1 MELAD
6 EQSYKLKLLKEL
18 EIKQE
23 LDKRKRIERNRD
35 NFKSFAKDQLKII
48 TKDATRGYVKF
59 EFNDC
64 QIKIHKAIEKQRK
77 EKGRVRALVLKA
89 RQQGISTYTAG
100 RVFWKTF
107 YTPHT
112 RSVVIAHDS
121 ATSDALFTMSKQF
134 IDRMSSD
141 FKPSLIRSN
150 AKEVKFAH
158 NDSGFRLYT
167 AGSPEAGRGTTP
179 TILHCSECSFWQSDE
194 KILAGLFQGVSSA
207 DGTEIILE
215 STANGATGAFY
226 RMWKAAER
234 GENDYIPIF
243 LPWFMTPEYTMD
255 PPDNFQR
262 TIEEEELAETYDLDN
277 GQLWWRRMK
286 IGEGGESKFQQEYP
300 STAEEAFVVSG
311 KNVFNIDKLN
321 KLKTKGPDSR
331 REFDSSM
338 STWEDH
344 REGNLS
350 IWKPPGFDEKFII
363 GADVALGVGQDYSA
377 AIVLNTDREMVAVY
391 RDNHVD
397 PAIFG
402 RDLFYLGRYY
412 NNALLAVES
421 NSMGVS
427 TLQKLKEMKYVN
439 LYYQTQIANL
449 TDDDGIRLGFRTTS
463 ASKPAIISNLKNW
476 IDSDDIAVWSS
487 EVVEELKDYV
497 SDDKGKT
504 SASRGGTDDTVMALA
519 IAAEVYR
526 THQHR
531 LSTDRVGFESVFIP
545 ERQTNWI

>member
-1 MELAD
+1 MELD
-6 EQSYKLKLLKEL
+6 EQAYKIKLLKEL
-18 EIKQE
+18 EIKKE
-23 LDKRKRIERNRD
+23 IDKRKKIE
-35 NFKSFAKDQLKII
+35 KSKNDFEDFARRQLRII
-48 TKDATRGYVKF
+48 TKDAAQGYVPF
-59 EFNDC
+59 EFNEA
-64 QIKIHKAIEKQRK
+64 QKKIHVAIEKQIK

-121 ATSDALFTMSKQF
+121 ATSDALFTMSKNF
-134 IDRMSSD
+134 IDRMSDD
-141 FKPSLIRSN
+141 FKPELIRSN
-150 AKEVKFAH
+150 AKEVKFSH

-179 TILHCSECSFWQSDE
+179 TILHCSECAFWQSDE

-234 GENDYIPIF
+234 GENDYVPIF
-243 LPWFMTPEYTMD
+243 LPWFMTKEYTMT
-255 PPDNFQR
+255 PPDNFERNIQ
-262 TIEEEELAETYDLDN
+262 EEELSEEYDLDN

-286 IGEGGESKFQQEYP
+286 IGEGGESKFRQEYP

-311 KNVFNIDKLN
+311 KNVFNVEKLN
-321 KLKTKGPDSR
+321 KLETKAPKSL
-331 REFDSSM
+331 REFDITMSS
-338 STWEDH
+338 WEEK

-350 IWKPPGFDEKFII
+350 IWESPGFDQKFII

-377 AIVLNTDREMVAVY
+377 AVVLNKERQVVAVY
-391 RDNHVD
+391 RDNRVD
-397 PAIFG
+397 PAMFG

-421 NSMGVS
+421 NSMGIS

-449 TDDDGIRLGFRTTS
+449 TDEDGVRLGFRTTS

-476 IDSDDIAVWSS
+476 IDNDEVAIWSS
-487 EVVEELKDYV
+487 DIVSELRDYV

-504 SASRGGTDDTVMALA
+504 NASRGSTDDTVMSLA

-526 THQHR
+526 THIHR
-531 LSTDRVGFESVFIP
+531 LSTDRIGFDSVFIP

>member
-1 MELAD
+1 MNLD
-6 EQSYKLKLLKEL
+6 EQAYKVKLLKEL
-18 EIKQE
+18 EIKKE
-23 LDKRKRIERNRD
+23 IDKRKKIEKSKN
-35 NFKSFAKDQLKII
+35 NFKDFARRQLRII
-48 TKDATRGYVKF
+48 TKDAAQGYVPF
-59 EFNDC
+59 EFNEA
-64 QIKIHKAIEKQRK
+64 QKKIHEAIEKQIK
-77 EKGRVRALVLKA
+77 QKGRVRALVLKA

-121 ATSDALFTMSKQF
+121 ATSDALFTMSKNF
-134 IDRMSSD
+134 IDRMSED
-141 FKPSLIRSN
+141 FKPELIRSN
-150 AKEVKFAH
+150 AKEVKFSH

-179 TILHCSECSFWQSDE
+179 TILHCSECAFWQSDE

-234 GENDYIPIF
+234 GENDYVPIF
-243 LPWFMTPEYTMD
+243 LPWFMTKEYTMT
-255 PPDNFQR
+255 PPSNFERSVQ
-262 TIEEEELAETYDLDN
+262 EEELSEEYDLDN

-286 IGEGGESKFQQEYP
+286 IGEGGESKFRQEYP

-311 KNVFNIDKLN
+311 KNVFNVEKLN
-321 KLKTKGPDSR
+321 KLETQAPKSL
-331 REFDSSM
+331 REFDVKMSS
-338 STWEDH
+338 WEEK

-350 IWKPPGFDEKFII
+350 IWQPPGFDEKFII
-363 GADVALGVGQDYSA
+363 GADVSLGVGQDYSA
-377 AIVLNTDREMVAVY
+377 AIVLNVKREVVAVY

-397 PAIFG
+397 PAMFG

-421 NSMGVS
+421 NSMGIS

-449 TDDDGIRLGFRTTS
+449 TDEDGVRLGFRTTS

-476 IDSDDIAVWSS
+476 IDNDEIAIWSS
-487 EVVEELKDYV
+487 DVVGELRDYV

-504 SASRGGTDDTVMALA
+504 NASRGSTDDTVMSLA

-526 THQHR
+526 THIHR
-531 LSTDRVGFESVFIP
+531 LSTDRIGFDSVFIP

>member
-1 MELAD
+1 MQLD
-6 EQSYKLKLLKEL
+6 EQAYKVKLLKEL
-18 EIKQE
+18 EIKKE
-23 LDKRKRIERNRD
+23 IDKRKKIE
-35 NFKSFAKDQLKII
+35 KSKNDFEDFARRQLRII
-48 TKDATRGYVKF
+48 TKDAAQGYVPF
-59 EFNDC
+59 EFNEA
-64 QIKIHKAIEKQRK
+64 QKKIHVAIEKQIE

-121 ATSDALFTMSKQF
+121 ATSDALFTMSKNF
-134 IDRMSSD
+134 IDRMSED
-141 FKPSLIRSN
+141 FKPELIRSN
-150 AKEVKFAH
+150 AKEVKFSH

-179 TILHCSECSFWQSDE
+179 TILHCSECAFWQSDE

-234 GENDYIPIF
+234 GENDYVPIF
-243 LPWFMTPEYTMD
+243 LPWFMTKEYTMT
-255 PPDNFQR
+255 PPDNFERNIQ
-262 TIEEEELAETYDLDN
+262 EEELSEEYDLDN

-286 IGEGGESKFQQEYP
+286 IGEGGESKFRQEYP

-311 KNVFNIDKLN
+311 KNVFNVEKLN
-321 KLKTKGPDSR
+321 KLETKAPKSL
-331 REFDSSM
+331 REFDITMSS
-338 STWEDH
+338 WEEK

-350 IWKPPGFDEKFII
+350 IWESPGFDQKFII

-377 AIVLNTDREMVAVY
+377 AVVLNKERQVVAVY
-391 RDNHVD
+391 RDNRVD
-397 PAIFG
+397 PAMFG

-421 NSMGVS
+421 NSMGIS

-449 TDDDGIRLGFRTTS
+449 TDEDGVRLGFRTTS

-476 IDSDDIAVWSS
+476 IDNDEVAIWSS
-487 EVVEELKDYV
+487 DIVGELRDYV

-504 SASRGGTDDTVMALA
+504 NASRGSTDDTVMSLA

-526 THQHR
+526 THIHR
-531 LSTDRVGFESVFIP
+531 LSTDRVGFDSVFIP

>member
-1 MELAD
+1 MQLD
-6 EQSYKLKLLKEL
+6 EQAYKIKLLKEL
-18 EIKQE
+18 EIKKE
-23 LDKRKRIERNRD
+23 IDKRKKIE
-35 NFKSFAKDQLKII
+35 KSKNDFEDFARRQLRII
-48 TKDATRGYVKF
+48 TKDAAQGYVPF
-59 EFNDC
+59 EFNEA
-64 QIKIHKAIEKQRK
+64 QKKIHVAIEKQIK

-121 ATSDALFTMSKQF
+121 ATSDALFTMSKNF
-134 IDRMSSD
+134 IDRMSED
-141 FKPSLIRSN
+141 FKPELIRSN
-150 AKEVKFAH
+150 AKEVKFSH

-179 TILHCSECSFWQSDE
+179 TILHCSECAFWQSDE

-234 GENDYIPIF
+234 GENDYVPIF
-243 LPWFMTPEYTMD
+243 LPWFMTKEYTMT

-262 TIEEEELAETYDLDN
+262 NLEEEELSEEYDLDD

-286 IGEGGESKFQQEYP
+286 IGEGGESKFRQEYP

-311 KNVFNIDKLN
+311 KNVFNVEKLN
-321 KLKTKGPDSR
+321 KLETKAPKSL
-331 REFDSSM
+331 REFDITMSS
-338 STWEDH
+338 WEEK

-350 IWKPPGFDEKFII
+350 IWESPGFDEKFII

-377 AIVLNTDREMVAVY
+377 AVVLNKGRQVVAVY
-391 RDNHVD
+391 RDNRVD
-397 PAIFG
+397 PAMFG

-421 NSMGVS
+421 NSMGIS

-449 TDDDGIRLGFRTTS
+449 TDEDGVRLGFRTTS

-476 IDSDDIAVWSS
+476 IDNDEVAIWSS
-487 EVVEELKDYV
+487 DIVSELRDYV

-504 SASRGGTDDTVMALA
+504 NASRGSTDDTVMSLA

-526 THQHR
+526 THIHR
-531 LSTDRVGFESVFIP
+531 LSTDRIGFDSVFIP

>member
-1 MELAD
+1 MELD

-18 EIKQE
+18 EIKKE
-23 LDKRKRIERNRD
+23 LEKRKKVERNKN
-35 NFKSFAKDQLKII
+35 NFKDFAKDQLRII
-48 TKDATRGYVKF
+48 TKDASQGYVKF
-59 EFNDC
+59 EFNDA
-64 QIKIHKAIEKQRK
+64 QTKIHKAIEKQIK

-121 ATSDALFTMSKQF
+121 ATSDALFTMSKNF
-134 IDRMSSD
+134 IDRMSDD
-141 FKPSLIRSN
+141 FKPELVRSN
-150 AKEVKFAH
+150 AKEVKFSH
-158 NDSGFRLYT
+158 NDSGYRLYT

-179 TILHCSECSFWQSDE
+179 TILHCSECAFWQNDD
-194 KILAGLFQGVSSA
+194 KILAGLFQGVSSS

-243 LPWFMTPEYTMD
+243 LPWFMTQEYHMD
-255 PPDNFQR
+255 PPDNFER
-262 TIEEEELAETYDLDN
+262 TIEEDEIAEEFGLNDS
-277 GQLWWRRMK
+277 QLWWRRMK
-286 IGEGGESKFQQEYP
+286 IGEGGESKFRQEYP

-311 KNVFNIDKLN
+311 KNVFNVEKLN
-321 KLKTKGPDSR
+321 KLETKAPVAL
-331 REFDSSM
+331 REFNTSM
-338 STWEDH
+338 SNWEDH

-350 IWKPPGFDEKFII
+350 IWQSPGFDEKFII
-363 GADVALGVGQDYSA
+363 GADVSLGVGQDYSVA
-377 AIVLNTDREMVAVY
+377 VVLNSKRQIVALY

-397 PAIFG
+397 PAVFG
-402 RDLFYLGRYY
+402 RDLFYLGRYF

-449 TDDDGIRLGFRTTS
+449 TDEDGVRLGFRTTS

-476 IDSDDIAVWSS
+476 IDNDEVAIWSRDIVN
-487 EVVEELKDYV
+487 ELRDYV

-504 SASRGGTDDTVMALA
+504 NASKGSTDDAVMALA

-526 THQHR
+526 THIHR
-531 LSTDRVGFESVFIP
+531 LSTERVGFDNIYIP

>member
-1 MELAD
+1 MNLD
-6 EQSYKLKLLKEL
+6 EQAYKVKLLKEL
-18 EIKQE
+18 EIKKE
-23 LDKRKRIERNRD
+23 IDKRKKIEKSKN
-35 NFKSFAKDQLKII
+35 NFKDFARRQLRII
-48 TKDATRGYVKF
+48 TKDAAQGYVPF
-59 EFNDC
+59 EFNDA
-64 QIKIHKAIEKQRK
+64 QKKIHEAIEKQIK
-77 EKGRVRALVLKA
+77 QKGRVRALVLKA

-121 ATSDALFTMSKQF
+121 ATSDALFTMSKNF
-134 IDRMSSD
+134 IDRMSED
-141 FKPSLIRSN
+141 FKPELIRSN
-150 AKEVKFAH
+150 AKEVKFSH

-179 TILHCSECSFWQSDE
+179 TILHCSECAFWQSDE

-234 GENDYIPIF
+234 GENDYVPIF
-243 LPWFMTPEYTMD
+243 LPWFMTKEYTMT
-255 PPDNFQR
+255 PPSNFERSVQ
-262 TIEEEELAETYDLDN
+262 EEELSEEYDLDN

-286 IGEGGESKFQQEYP
+286 IGEGGESKFRQEYP

-311 KNVFNIDKLN
+311 KNVFNVEKLN
-321 KLKTKGPDSR
+321 KLETQAPKSL
-331 REFDSSM
+331 REFDVKMSS
-338 STWEDH
+338 WEEK

-350 IWKPPGFDEKFII
+350 IWQPPGFDEKFII
-363 GADVALGVGQDYSA
+363 GADVSLGVGQDYSA
-377 AIVLNTDREMVAVY
+377 AVVLNVKREVVAVY

-397 PAIFG
+397 PAMFG

-421 NSMGVS
+421 NSMGIS

-449 TDDDGIRLGFRTTS
+449 TDEDGVRLGFRTTS

-476 IDSDDIAVWSS
+476 IDNDEVAIWSS
-487 EVVEELKDYV
+487 DVVGELRDYV

-504 SASRGGTDDTVMALA
+504 NASRGSTDDTVMSLA

-526 THQHR
+526 THIHR
-531 LSTDRVGFESVFIP
+531 LSTDRIGFDSVFIP

>member
-1 MELAD
+1 MELD

-18 EIKQE
+18 EIKRE
-23 LDKRKRIERNRD
+23 LEKRKRIERNRD

-48 TKDATRGYVKF
+48 TKDASKGYVEF
-59 EFNDC
+59 EFNSC
-64 QIKIHKAIEKQRK
+64 QDKIHEAIEKQRK
-77 EKGRVRALVLKA
+77 DKGRVRALVLKA

-100 RVFWKTF
+100 RVFWKTY

-134 IDRMSSD
+134 IDRMSND

-150 AKEVKFAH
+150 AKEVKFSH

-194 KILAGLFQGVSSA
+194 KILAGLFQGVSSS

-243 LPWFMTPEYTMD
+243 LPWFMTQEYTMD

-262 TIEEEELAETYDLDN
+262 TIEAEELAETYDLDN

-331 REFDSSM
+331 REFD
-338 STWEDH
+338 
-344 REGNLS
+344 
-350 IWKPPGFDEKFII
+350 
-363 GADVALGVGQDYSA
+363 
-377 AIVLNTDREMVAVY
+377 
-391 RDNHVD
+391 
-397 PAIFG
+397 
-402 RDLFYLGRYY
+402 
-412 NNALLAVES
+412 
-421 NSMGVS
+421 
-427 TLQKLKEMKYVN
+427 
-439 LYYQTQIANL
+439 
-449 TDDDGIRLGFRTTS
+449 
-463 ASKPAIISNLKNW
+463 
-476 IDSDDIAVWSS
+476 
-487 EVVEELKDYV
+487 
-497 SDDKGKT
+497 
-504 SASRGGTDDTVMALA
+504 
-519 IAAEVYR
+519 
-526 THQHR
+526 
-531 LSTDRVGFESVFIP
+531 
-545 ERQTNWI
+545 

>member
-1 MELAD
+1 MELD
-6 EQSYKLKLLKEL
+6 EQAYKIKLLKEL
-18 EIKQE
+18 EIKKE
-23 LDKRKRIERNRD
+23 IDKRKKIE
-35 NFKSFAKDQLKII
+35 KSKNDFEDFARRQLRII
-48 TKDATRGYVKF
+48 TKDAAQGYVPF
-59 EFNDC
+59 EFNEA
-64 QIKIHKAIEKQRK
+64 QKKIHVAIEKQIK

-121 ATSDALFTMSKQF
+121 ATSDALFTMSKNF
-134 IDRMSSD
+134 IDRMSDD
-141 FKPSLIRSN
+141 FKPELIRSN
-150 AKEVKFAH
+150 AKEVKFSH

-179 TILHCSECSFWQSDE
+179 TILHCSECAFWQSDE

-234 GENDYIPIF
+234 GENDYVPIF
-243 LPWFMTPEYTMD
+243 LPWFMTKEYTMT
-255 PPDNFQR
+255 PPDNFERNIQ
-262 TIEEEELAETYDLDN
+262 EEELSEEYDLDN

-286 IGEGGESKFQQEYP
+286 IGEGGESKFRQEYP

-311 KNVFNIDKLN
+311 KNVFNVEKLN
-321 KLKTKGPDSR
+321 KLETKAPKSL
-331 REFDSSM
+331 REFDITMSS
-338 STWEDH
+338 WEEK

-350 IWKPPGFDEKFII
+350 IWESPGFDEKFII

-377 AIVLNTDREMVAVY
+377 AVVLNKNREVVAVY
-391 RDNHVD
+391 RDNRVD
-397 PAIFG
+397 PAMFG

-421 NSMGVS
+421 NSMGIS

-449 TDDDGIRLGFRTTS
+449 TDEDGVRLGFRTTS

-476 IDSDDIAVWSS
+476 IDNDEVAIWSS
-487 EVVEELKDYV
+487 DIVSELRDYV

-504 SASRGGTDDTVMALA
+504 NASRGSTDDTVMSLA

-526 THQHR
+526 THIHR
-531 LSTDRVGFESVFIP
+531 LSTDRIGFDSVFIP

>member
-1 MELAD
+1 MELD
-6 EQSYKLKLLKEL
+6 EQAYKIKLLKEL
-18 EIKQE
+18 EIKKE
-23 LDKRKRIERNRD
+23 IDKRKKIE
-35 NFKSFAKDQLKII
+35 KSKNDFEDFARRQLRII
-48 TKDATRGYVKF
+48 TKDAAQGYVPF
-59 EFNDC
+59 EFNEA
-64 QIKIHKAIEKQRK
+64 QKKIHVAIEKQIK

-121 ATSDALFTMSKQF
+121 ATSDALFTMSKNF
-134 IDRMSSD
+134 IDRMSED
-141 FKPSLIRSN
+141 FKPELIRSN
-150 AKEVKFAH
+150 AKEVKFSH

-179 TILHCSECSFWQSDE
+179 TILHCSECAFWQSDE

-234 GENDYIPIF
+234 GENDYVPIF
-243 LPWFMTPEYTMD
+243 LPWFMTKEYTMT

-262 TIEEEELAETYDLDN
+262 NLEEEELSEEYDLDD

-286 IGEGGESKFQQEYP
+286 IGEGGESKFRQEYP

-311 KNVFNIDKLN
+311 KNVFNVEKLN
-321 KLKTKGPDSR
+321 KLETKAPKSL
-331 REFDSSM
+331 REFDITMSS
-338 STWEDH
+338 WEEK

-350 IWKPPGFDEKFII
+350 IWESPGFDEKFII

-377 AIVLNTDREMVAVY
+377 AVVLNKGRQVVAVY
-391 RDNHVD
+391 RDNRVD
-397 PAIFG
+397 PAMFG

-421 NSMGVS
+421 NSMGIS

-449 TDDDGIRLGFRTTS
+449 TDEDGVRLGFRTTS

-476 IDSDDIAVWSS
+476 IDNDEVAIWSS
-487 EVVEELKDYV
+487 DIVSELRDYV

-504 SASRGGTDDTVMALA
+504 NASRGSTDDTVMSLA

-526 THQHR
+526 THIHR
-531 LSTDRVGFESVFIP
+531 LSTDRIGFDSVFIP

>member
-1 MELAD
+1 MQLD
-6 EQSYKLKLLKEL
+6 EQAYKVKLLKEL
-18 EIKQE
+18 EIKKE
-23 LDKRKRIERNRD
+23 IDKRKKIE
-35 NFKSFAKDQLKII
+35 KSKNDFEDFARRQLRII
-48 TKDATRGYVKF
+48 TKDAAQGYVPF
-59 EFNDC
+59 EFNEA
-64 QIKIHKAIEKQRK
+64 QKKIHVAIEKQIK

-121 ATSDALFTMSKQF
+121 ATSDALFTMSKNF
-134 IDRMSSD
+134 IDRMSED
-141 FKPSLIRSN
+141 FKPELIRSN
-150 AKEVKFAH
+150 AKEVKFSH

-179 TILHCSECSFWQSDE
+179 TILHCSECAFWQSDE

-234 GENDYIPIF
+234 GENDYVPIF
-243 LPWFMTPEYTMD
+243 LPWFMTKEYTMT
-255 PPDNFQR
+255 PPDNFERNIQ
-262 TIEEEELAETYDLDN
+262 EEELSEEYDLDN

-286 IGEGGESKFQQEYP
+286 IGEGGESKFRQEYA

-311 KNVFNIDKLN
+311 KNVFNVEKLN
-321 KLKTKGPDSR
+321 KLETKAPKSL
-331 REFDSSM
+331 REFDITMSS
-338 STWEDH
+338 WEEK

-350 IWKPPGFDEKFII
+350 IWESPGFDEKFII

-377 AIVLNTDREMVAVY
+377 AVVLNKGRQVVAVY
-391 RDNHVD
+391 RDNRVD
-397 PAIFG
+397 PAMFG

-421 NSMGVS
+421 NSMGIS

-449 TDDDGIRLGFRTTS
+449 TDEDGVRLGFRTTS

-476 IDSDDIAVWSS
+476 IDNDEVAIWSS
-487 EVVEELKDYV
+487 DIVSELRDYV

-504 SASRGGTDDTVMALA
+504 NASRGSTDDTVMSLA

-526 THQHR
+526 THIHR
-531 LSTDRVGFESVFIP
+531 LSTDRIGFDSVFIP

>member
-1 MELAD
+1 MQLD
-6 EQSYKLKLLKEL
+6 EQAYKVKLLKEL
-18 EIKQE
+18 EIKKE
-23 LDKRKRIERNRD
+23 IDKRKKIE
-35 NFKSFAKDQLKII
+35 KSKNDFEDFARRQLRII
-48 TKDATRGYVKF
+48 TKDAAQGYVPF
-59 EFNDC
+59 EFNEA
-64 QIKIHKAIEKQRK
+64 QKKIHVAIEKQIK

-121 ATSDALFTMSKQF
+121 ATSDALFTMSKNF
-134 IDRMSSD
+134 IDRMSDD
-141 FKPSLIRSN
+141 FKPELIRSN
-150 AKEVKFAH
+150 AKEVKFSH

-179 TILHCSECSFWQSDE
+179 TILHCSECAFWQSDE

-234 GENDYIPIF
+234 GENDYVPIF
-243 LPWFMTPEYTMD
+243 LPWFMTKEYTMT
-255 PPDNFQR
+255 PPDNFERNIQ
-262 TIEEEELAETYDLDN
+262 EEELSEEYDLDN

-286 IGEGGESKFQQEYP
+286 IGEGGESKFRQEYP

-311 KNVFNIDKLN
+311 KNVFNVEKLN
-321 KLKTKGPDSR
+321 KLETKAPKSL
-331 REFDSSM
+331 REFDITMSS
-338 STWEDH
+338 WEEK

-350 IWKPPGFDEKFII
+350 IWESPGFDEKFII

-377 AIVLNTDREMVAVY
+377 AVVLNKNREVVAVY
-391 RDNHVD
+391 RDNRVD
-397 PAIFG
+397 PAMFG

-421 NSMGVS
+421 NSMGIS

-449 TDDDGIRLGFRTTS
+449 TDEDGVRLGFRTTS

-476 IDSDDIAVWSS
+476 IDNDEVAIWSS
-487 EVVEELKDYV
+487 DIVSELRDYV

-504 SASRGGTDDTVMALA
+504 NASRGSTDDTVMSLA

-526 THQHR
+526 THIHR
-531 LSTDRVGFESVFIP
+531 LSTDRIGFDSVFIP

>member
-1 MELAD
+1 MELD

-23 LDKRKRIERNRD
+23 LEKRKRVERNKN
-35 NFKSFAKDQLKII
+35 NFKDFAKDQLRII
-48 TKDATRGYVKF
+48 TKDASQGYVEF
-59 EFNDC
+59 EFNEA
-64 QIKIHKAIEKQRK
+64 QTKIHKAIEKQIK

-107 YTPHT
+107 YTAHT

-121 ATSDALFTMSKQF
+121 ATSDALFTMSKNF
-134 IDRMSSD
+134 IDRMSDD
-141 FKPSLIRSN
+141 FKPELVRSN
-150 AKEVKFAH
+150 AKEVKFSH
-158 NDSGFRLYT
+158 NDSGYRLYT

-179 TILHCSECSFWQSDE
+179 TILHCSECAFWQNDD
-194 KILAGLFQGVSSA
+194 KILAGLFQGVSSS

-234 GENDYIPIF
+234 GENDYVPIF
-243 LPWFMTPEYTMD
+243 LPWFMTKEYTMD
-255 PPDNFQR
+255 PPDNFER
-262 TIEEEELAETYDLDN
+262 TIEENEIAEEYDLSD

-286 IGEGGESKFQQEYP
+286 IGEGGESKFRQEYP

-311 KNVFNIDKLN
+311 KNVFNVEKLN
-321 KLKTKGPDSR
+321 KLETKAPKAL
-331 REFDSSM
+331 REFNPSM
-338 STWEDH
+338 SSWEDH

-350 IWKPPGFDEKFII
+350 IWESPGFDEKFII
-363 GADVALGVGQDYSA
+363 GADVSLGVGQDYSA
-377 AIVLNTDREMVAVY
+377 AIVLNKDRQVVAVY

-397 PAIFG
+397 PAVFG
-402 RDLFYLGRYY
+402 RDLFYLGRYF

-449 TDDDGIRLGFRTTS
+449 TDEDGVRLGFRTTS

-476 IDSDDIAVWSS
+476 IDNDELAIWSTD
-487 EVVEELKDYV
+487 VVNELRDYV

-504 SASRGGTDDTVMALA
+504 NASKGSTDDTVMSLA

-526 THQHR
+526 THINR
-531 LSTDRVGFESVFIP
+531 LSTSRVGFDSVYIP

>member
-1 MELAD
+1 MELD

-18 EIKQE
+18 EIKKE
-23 LDKRKRIERNRD
+23 IDKRNKIERSKN
-35 NFKSFAKDQLKII
+35 NFKDFAKRQLRII
-48 TKDATRGYVKF
+48 TKDASQGYVPF
-59 EFNDC
+59 EFNEA
-64 QIKIHKAIEKQRK
+64 QTKIHKAIEKQIK

-121 ATSDALFTMSKQF
+121 ATSDALFTMSKNF
-134 IDRMSSD
+134 IDRMSKD
-141 FKPSLIRSN
+141 FKPELIRSN
-150 AKEVKFAH
+150 AKEVKFSH

-179 TILHCSECSFWQSDE
+179 TILHCSECAFWQSDE

-234 GENDYIPIF
+234 GENDYVPIF
-243 LPWFMTPEYTMD
+243 LPWFMTKEYTMT
-255 PPDNFQR
+255 PPDNFER
-262 TIEEEELAETYDLDN
+262 SIEEEELSEEYGLNN

-286 IGEGGESKFQQEYP
+286 IGEGGESKFRQEYP

-311 KNVFNIDKLN
+311 KNVFNVEKLN
-321 KLKTKGPDSR
+321 KLETKAPKSL
-331 REFDSSM
+331 REFNNSM
-338 STWEDH
+338 SSWEDH

-350 IWKPPGFDEKFII
+350 IWESPGFDEKFII
-363 GADVALGVGQDYSA
+363 GADVSLGVGQDYSA
-377 AIVLNTDREMVAVY
+377 AIVLNKDRQVVAVY

-397 PAIFG
+397 PAMFG

-421 NSMGVS
+421 NSMGIS

-449 TDDDGIRLGFRTTS
+449 TDEDGVRLGFRTTS

-476 IDSDDIAVWSS
+476 IDNDEIAIWSS
-487 EVVEELKDYV
+487 EVVSELRDYV

-504 SASRGGTDDTVMALA
+504 NASRGSTDDTVMSLA

-526 THQHR
+526 THIHR
-531 LSTDRVGFESVFIP
+531 LSTDRVGFDSVFIP

>member
-1 MELAD
+1 MELD

-18 EIKQE
+18 EIKKE
-23 LDKRKRIERNRD
+23 LEKRKKVERNKN
-35 NFKSFAKDQLKII
+35 NFKDFAKDQLRII
-48 TKDATRGYVKF
+48 TKDASQGYVEF
-59 EFNDC
+59 EFNDA
-64 QIKIHKAIEKQRK
+64 QTKIHKAIEKQIK
-77 EKGRVRALVLKA
+77 QKGRVRALVLKA

-121 ATSDALFTMSKQF
+121 ATSDALFTMSKNF
-134 IDRMSSD
+134 IDRMSDD
-141 FKPSLIRSN
+141 FKPELVRSN
-150 AKEVKFAH
+150 AKEVKFSH
-158 NDSGFRLYT
+158 NDSGYRLYT

-179 TILHCSECSFWQSDE
+179 TILHCSECAFWQNDD
-194 KILAGLFQGVSSA
+194 KILAGLFQGVSSS

-243 LPWFMTPEYTMD
+243 LPWFMTQEYHMD
-255 PPDNFQR
+255 PPDNFER
-262 TIEEEELAETYDLDN
+262 TIEEDEIAEEFGLNDS
-277 GQLWWRRMK
+277 QLWWRRMK
-286 IGEGGESKFQQEYP
+286 IGEGGESKFRQEYP

-311 KNVFNIDKLN
+311 KNVFNVEKLN
-321 KLKTKGPDSR
+321 KLETKAPVAL
-331 REFDSSM
+331 REFNTSM
-338 STWEDH
+338 SNWEDH

-350 IWKPPGFDEKFII
+350 IWQSPGFDEKFII
-363 GADVALGVGQDYSA
+363 GADVSLGVGQDYSVA
-377 AIVLNTDREMVAVY
+377 VVLNSKRQIVALY

-397 PAIFG
+397 PAVFG
-402 RDLFYLGRYY
+402 RDLFYLGRYF

-449 TDDDGIRLGFRTTS
+449 TDEDGVRLGFRTTS

-476 IDSDDIAVWSS
+476 IDNDEVAIWSRDIVN
-487 EVVEELKDYV
+487 ELRDYV

-504 SASRGGTDDTVMALA
+504 NASKGSTDDAVMALA

-526 THQHR
+526 THIHR
-531 LSTDRVGFESVFIP
+531 LSTERVGFDNIYIP

>member
-1 MELAD
+1 MELD
-6 EQSYKLKLLKEL
+6 EQAYKIKLLKEL
-18 EIKQE
+18 EIKKE
-23 LDKRKRIERNRD
+23 IDKRKKIE
-35 NFKSFAKDQLKII
+35 KSKNDFEDFARRQLRII
-48 TKDATRGYVKF
+48 TKDAAQGYVPF
-59 EFNDC
+59 EFNEA
-64 QIKIHKAIEKQRK
+64 QKKIHVAIEKQIK

-121 ATSDALFTMSKQF
+121 ATSDALFTMSKNF
-134 IDRMSSD
+134 IDRMSDD
-141 FKPSLIRSN
+141 FKPELIRSN
-150 AKEVKFAH
+150 AKEVKFSH

-179 TILHCSECSFWQSDE
+179 TILHCSECAFWQSDE

-234 GENDYIPIF
+234 GENDYVPIF
-243 LPWFMTPEYTMD
+243 LPWFMTKEYTMT

-262 TIEEEELAETYDLDN
+262 NLEEEELSEEYDLDD

-286 IGEGGESKFQQEYP
+286 IGEGGESKFRQEYP

-311 KNVFNIDKLN
+311 KNVFNVEKLN
-321 KLKTKGPDSR
+321 KLETKAPKSL
-331 REFDSSM
+331 REFDITMSS
-338 STWEDH
+338 WEEK

-350 IWKPPGFDEKFII
+350 IWESPGFDEKFII

-377 AIVLNTDREMVAVY
+377 AVVLNKGRQVVAVY
-391 RDNHVD
+391 RDNRVD
-397 PAIFG
+397 PAMFG

-421 NSMGVS
+421 NSMGIS

-449 TDDDGIRLGFRTTS
+449 TDEDGVRLGFRTTS

-476 IDSDDIAVWSS
+476 IDNDEVAIWSS
-487 EVVEELKDYV
+487 DIVSELRDYV

-504 SASRGGTDDTVMALA
+504 NASRGSTDDTVMSLA

-526 THQHR
+526 THIHR
-531 LSTDRVGFESVFIP
+531 LSTDRIGFDSVFIP

>member
-1 MELAD
+1 MQLD
-6 EQSYKLKLLKEL
+6 EQAYKIKLLKEL
-18 EIKQE
+18 EIKKE
-23 LDKRKRIERNRD
+23 IDKRKKIE
-35 NFKSFAKDQLKII
+35 KSKNDFEDFARRQLRII
-48 TKDATRGYVKF
+48 TKDAAQGYVPF
-59 EFNDC
+59 EFNEA
-64 QIKIHKAIEKQRK
+64 QKKIHVAIEKQIK

-121 ATSDALFTMSKQF
+121 ATSDALFTMSKNF
-134 IDRMSSD
+134 IDRMSED
-141 FKPSLIRSN
+141 FKPELIRSN
-150 AKEVKFAH
+150 AKEVKFSH

-179 TILHCSECSFWQSDE
+179 TILHCSECAFWQSDE

-234 GENDYIPIF
+234 GENDYVPIF
-243 LPWFMTPEYTMD
+243 LPWFMTKEYTMT

-262 TIEEEELAETYDLDN
+262 NLEEEELSEEYDLDN

-286 IGEGGESKFQQEYP
+286 IGEGGESKFRQEYP

-311 KNVFNIDKLN
+311 KNVFNVEKLN
-321 KLKTKGPDSR
+321 KLETKAPKSL
-331 REFDSSM
+331 REFDITMSS
-338 STWEDH
+338 WEEK

-350 IWKPPGFDEKFII
+350 IWESPGFDEKFII

-377 AIVLNTDREMVAVY
+377 AVVLNKGRQVVAVY
-391 RDNHVD
+391 RDNRVD
-397 PAIFG
+397 PAMFG

-421 NSMGVS
+421 NSMGIS

-449 TDDDGIRLGFRTTS
+449 TDEDGVRLGFRTTS

-476 IDSDDIAVWSS
+476 IDNDEVAIWSS
-487 EVVEELKDYV
+487 DIVSELRDYV

-504 SASRGGTDDTVMALA
+504 NASRGSTDDTVMSLA

-526 THQHR
+526 THIHR
-531 LSTDRVGFESVFIP
+531 LSTDRIGFDSVFIP

>member
-1 MELAD
+1 MQLD
-6 EQSYKLKLLKEL
+6 EQAYKVKLLKEL
-18 EIKQE
+18 EIKKE
-23 LDKRKRIERNRD
+23 IDKRKKIE
-35 NFKSFAKDQLKII
+35 KSKNDFEDFARRQLRII
-48 TKDATRGYVKF
+48 TKDAAQGYVPF
-59 EFNDC
+59 EFNEA
-64 QIKIHKAIEKQRK
+64 QKKIHVAIEKQIK

-121 ATSDALFTMSKQF
+121 ATSDALFTMSKNF
-134 IDRMSSD
+134 IDRMSED
-141 FKPSLIRSN
+141 FKPELIRSN
-150 AKEVKFAH
+150 AKEVKFSH

-179 TILHCSECSFWQSDE
+179 TILHCSECAFWQSDE

-234 GENDYIPIF
+234 GENDYVPIF
-243 LPWFMTPEYTMD
+243 LPWFMTKEYTMT

-262 TIEEEELAETYDLDN
+262 NLEEEELSEEYDLDN

-286 IGEGGESKFQQEYP
+286 IGEGGESKFRQEYP

-311 KNVFNIDKLN
+311 KNVFNVEKLN
-321 KLKTKGPDSR
+321 KLETKAPKSL
-331 REFDSSM
+331 REFDITMSS
-338 STWEDH
+338 WEEK

-350 IWKPPGFDEKFII
+350 IWQSPGFDEKFII

-377 AIVLNTDREMVAVY
+377 AVVLNKGRQVVAVY
-391 RDNHVD
+391 RDNRVD
-397 PAIFG
+397 PAMFG

-421 NSMGVS
+421 NSMGIS

-449 TDDDGIRLGFRTTS
+449 TDEDGVRLGFRTTS

-476 IDSDDIAVWSS
+476 IDNDEVAIWSS
-487 EVVEELKDYV
+487 DIVSELRDYV

-504 SASRGGTDDTVMALA
+504 NASRGSTDDTVMSLA

-526 THQHR
+526 THIHR
-531 LSTDRVGFESVFIP
+531 LSTDRIGFDSVFIP

>member
-1 MELAD
+1 MQLD
-6 EQSYKLKLLKEL
+6 EQAYKVKLLKEL
-18 EIKQE
+18 EIKKE
-23 LDKRKRIERNRD
+23 IDKRKKIE
-35 NFKSFAKDQLKII
+35 KSKNDFEDFARRQLRII
-48 TKDATRGYVKF
+48 TKDAAQGYVPF
-59 EFNDC
+59 EFNEA
-64 QIKIHKAIEKQRK
+64 QKKIHVAIEKQIK

-121 ATSDALFTMSKQF
+121 ATSDALFTMSKNF
-134 IDRMSSD
+134 IDRMSED
-141 FKPSLIRSN
+141 FKPELIRSN
-150 AKEVKFAH
+150 AKEVKFSH

-179 TILHCSECSFWQSDE
+179 TILHCSECAFWQSDE

-234 GENDYIPIF
+234 GENDYVPIF
-243 LPWFMTPEYTMD
+243 LPWFMTKEYTMT

-262 TIEEEELAETYDLDN
+262 NLEEEELSEEYDLDN

-286 IGEGGESKFQQEYP
+286 IGEGGESKFRQEYP
-300 STAEEAFVVSG
+300 STAVE
-311 KNVFNIDKLN
+311 KLN
-321 KLKTKGPDSR
+321 KLETKAPKSL
-331 REFDSSM
+331 REFDITMSS
-338 STWEDH
+338 WEEK

-350 IWKPPGFDEKFII
+350 IWESPGFDEKFII

-377 AIVLNTDREMVAVY
+377 AVVLNKNREVVAVY
-391 RDNHVD
+391 RDNRVD
-397 PAIFG
+397 PAMFG

-421 NSMGVS
+421 NSMGIS

-449 TDDDGIRLGFRTTS
+449 TDEDGVRLGFRTTS

-476 IDSDDIAVWSS
+476 IDNDEVAIWSS
-487 EVVEELKDYV
+487 DIVSELRDYV

-504 SASRGGTDDTVMALA
+504 NASRGSTDDTVMSLA

-526 THQHR
+526 THIHR
-531 LSTDRVGFESVFIP
+531 LSTDRIGFDSVFIP

>member
-1 MELAD
+1 MNLD
-6 EQSYKLKLLKEL
+6 EQAYKVKLLKEL
-18 EIKQE
+18 EIKKE
-23 LDKRKRIERNRD
+23 IDKRKKIEKSKN
-35 NFKSFAKDQLKII
+35 NFKDFARRQLRII
-48 TKDATRGYVKF
+48 TKDASQGYVPF
-59 EFNDC
+59 EFNEA
-64 QIKIHKAIEKQRK
+64 QTKIHKAIEKQIK
-77 EKGRVRALVLKA
+77 QKGRVRALVLKA

-121 ATSDALFTMSKQF
+121 ATSDALFTMSKNF
-134 IDRMSSD
+134 IDRMSED
-141 FKPSLIRSN
+141 FKPELIRSN
-150 AKEVKFAH
+150 AKEVKFSH

-179 TILHCSECSFWQSDE
+179 TILHCSECAFWQSDE

-234 GENDYIPIF
+234 GENDYVPIF
-243 LPWFMTPEYTMD
+243 LPWFMTKEYTMT
-255 PPDNFQR
+255 PPSNFERSVQ
-262 TIEEEELAETYDLDN
+262 EEELSEEYDLDN

-286 IGEGGESKFQQEYP
+286 IGEGGESKFRQEYP

-311 KNVFNIDKLN
+311 KNVFNVEKLN
-321 KLKTKGPDSR
+321 KLETQAPKSL
-331 REFDSSM
+331 REFDVKMSS
-338 STWEDH
+338 WEEK

-350 IWKPPGFDEKFII
+350 IWQPPGFDEKFII
-363 GADVALGVGQDYSA
+363 GADVSLGVGQDYSA
-377 AIVLNTDREMVAVY
+377 AVVLNVKREVVAVY

-397 PAIFG
+397 PAMFG

-421 NSMGVS
+421 NSMGIS

-449 TDDDGIRLGFRTTS
+449 TDEDGVRLGFRTTS

-476 IDSDDIAVWSS
+476 IDNDEIAIWSS
-487 EVVEELKDYV
+487 DVVGELRDYV

-504 SASRGGTDDTVMALA
+504 NASRGSTDDTVMSLA

-526 THQHR
+526 THIHR
-531 LSTDRVGFESVFIP
+531 LSTDRIGFDSVFIP

>member
-1 MELAD
+1 MELD

-18 EIKQE
+18 EIKKE
-23 LDKRKRIERNRD
+23 LEKRKKVERNKN
-35 NFKSFAKDQLKII
+35 NFKDFAKDQLKII
-48 TKDATRGYVKF
+48 TKDASKGYVQF
-59 EFNDC
+59 EFNEA
-64 QIKIHKAIEKQRK
+64 QTKIHKAIEKQIK

-121 ATSDALFTMSKQF
+121 ATSDALFTMSKNF
-134 IDRMSSD
+134 IDRMSDD
-141 FKPSLIRSN
+141 FKPELVRSN
-150 AKEVKFAH
+150 AKEVKFSH
-158 NDSGFRLYT
+158 NDSGYRLYT

-179 TILHCSECSFWQSDE
+179 TILHCSECAFWQNDD
-194 KILAGLFQGVSSA
+194 KILAGLFQGVSSS

-243 LPWFMTPEYTMD
+243 LPWFMTKEYTMD
-255 PPDNFQR
+255 PPDNFER
-262 TIEEEELAETYDLDN
+262 TIEENEIAEEFGLNDS
-277 GQLWWRRMK
+277 QLWWRRMK
-286 IGEGGESKFQQEYP
+286 IGEGGESKFRQEYP

-311 KNVFNIDKLN
+311 KNVFNVEKLN
-321 KLKTKGPDSR
+321 KLETKSPIAL
-331 REFDSSM
+331 REFNTSLSN
-338 STWEDH
+338 WEDH

-350 IWKPPGFDEKFII
+350 IWKSPDFDEKFII
-363 GADVALGVGQDYSA
+363 GADVSLGVGQDYSVA
-377 AIVLNTDREMVAVY
+377 VVLNSKRQVVALY

-397 PAIFG
+397 PAVFG
-402 RDLFYLGRYY
+402 RDLFYLGRYF

-449 TDDDGIRLGFRTTS
+449 TDEDGLRLGFRTTS

-476 IDSDDIAVWSS
+476 IDNDEIAIWSRD
-487 EVVEELKDYV
+487 VVNELRDYV

-504 SASRGGTDDTVMALA
+504 NASKGSTDDSVMALA

-526 THQHR
+526 THIHR
-531 LSTDRVGFESVFIP
+531 LSTERVGFDNIYIP

>member
-1 MELAD
+1 MELD

-18 EIKQE
+18 EIKKE
-23 LDKRKRIERNRD
+23 IDKRNKIEKSKN
-35 NFKSFAKDQLKII
+35 NFKDFAKRQLRII
-48 TKDATRGYVKF
+48 TKDASQGYVPF
-59 EFNDC
+59 EFNEA
-64 QIKIHKAIEKQRK
+64 QTKIHKAIEKQIK

-121 ATSDALFTMSKQF
+121 ATSDALFTMSKNF
-134 IDRMSSD
+134 IDRMSKD
-141 FKPSLIRSN
+141 FKPELIRSN
-150 AKEVKFAH
+150 AKEVKFSH

-179 TILHCSECSFWQSDE
+179 TILHCSECAFWQSDE

-234 GENDYIPIF
+234 GENDYVPIF
-243 LPWFMTPEYTMD
+243 LPWFMTKEYTMT
-255 PPDNFQR
+255 PPDNFER
-262 TIEEEELAETYDLDN
+262 SIEEEELSEEYGLNN

-286 IGEGGESKFQQEYP
+286 IGEGGESKFRQEYP

-311 KNVFNIDKLN
+311 KNVFNVEKLN
-321 KLKTKGPDSR
+321 KLETKAPKSL
-331 REFDSSM
+331 REFNNSM
-338 STWEDH
+338 SSWEDH

-350 IWKPPGFDEKFII
+350 IWESPGFDEKFII
-363 GADVALGVGQDYSA
+363 GADVSLGVGQDYSA
-377 AIVLNTDREMVAVY
+377 AIVLNKDRQVVAVY

-397 PAIFG
+397 PAMFG

-421 NSMGVS
+421 NSMGIS

-449 TDDDGIRLGFRTTS
+449 TDEDGVRLGFRTTS

-476 IDSDDIAVWSS
+476 IDNDEIAIWSS
-487 EVVEELKDYV
+487 EVVSELRDYV

-504 SASRGGTDDTVMALA
+504 NASRGSTDDTVMSLA

-526 THQHR
+526 THIHR
-531 LSTDRVGFESVFIP
+531 LSTDRVGFDSVFIP

>member
-1 MELAD
+1 MNLD
-6 EQSYKLKLLKEL
+6 EQAYKVKLLKEL
-18 EIKQE
+18 EIKKE
-23 LDKRKRIERNRD
+23 IDKRKKIEKSKN
-35 NFKSFAKDQLKII
+35 NFKDFARRQLRII
-48 TKDATRGYVKF
+48 TKDAAQGYVPF
-59 EFNDC
+59 QFNEA
-64 QIKIHKAIEKQRK
+64 QKKIHEAIEKQIK

-121 ATSDALFTMSKQF
+121 ATSDALFTMSKNF
-134 IDRMSSD
+134 IDRMSED
-141 FKPSLIRSN
+141 FKPELIRSN
-150 AKEVKFAH
+150 AKEVKFSH

-179 TILHCSECSFWQSDE
+179 TILHCSECAFWQSDE

-234 GENDYIPIF
+234 GENDYVPIF
-243 LPWFMTPEYTMD
+243 LPWFMTKEYTMT
-255 PPDNFQR
+255 PPSNFERSVQ
-262 TIEEEELAETYDLDN
+262 EEELSEEYDLDN

-286 IGEGGESKFQQEYP
+286 IGEGGESKFRQEYP

-311 KNVFNIDKLN
+311 KNVFNVEKLN
-321 KLKTKGPDSR
+321 KLETQAPKSL
-331 REFDSSM
+331 REFDVKMSS
-338 STWEDH
+338 WEEK

-350 IWKPPGFDEKFII
+350 IWQPPGFDEKFII
-363 GADVALGVGQDYSA
+363 GADVSLGVGQDYSA
-377 AIVLNTDREMVAVY
+377 AVVLNVKREVVAVY

-397 PAIFG
+397 PAMFG

-421 NSMGVS
+421 NSMGIS

-449 TDDDGIRLGFRTTS
+449 TDEDGVRLGFRTTS

-476 IDSDDIAVWSS
+476 IDNDEIAIWSS
-487 EVVEELKDYV
+487 DVVGELRDYV

-504 SASRGGTDDTVMALA
+504 NASRGSTDDTVMSLA

-526 THQHR
+526 THIHR
-531 LSTDRVGFESVFIP
+531 LSTDRIGFDSVFIP

>member
-1 MELAD
+1 MQLD
-6 EQSYKLKLLKEL
+6 EQAYKIKLLKEL
-18 EIKQE
+18 EIKKE
-23 LDKRKRIERNRD
+23 IDKRKKIE
-35 NFKSFAKDQLKII
+35 KSKNDFEDFARRQLRII
-48 TKDATRGYVKF
+48 TKDAAQGYVPF
-59 EFNDC
+59 EFNEA
-64 QIKIHKAIEKQRK
+64 QKKIHVAIEKQIK

-121 ATSDALFTMSKQF
+121 ATSDALFTMSKNF
-134 IDRMSSD
+134 IDRMSDD
-141 FKPSLIRSN
+141 FKPELIRSN
-150 AKEVKFAH
+150 AKEVKFSH

-179 TILHCSECSFWQSDE
+179 TILHCSECAFWQSDE

-234 GENDYIPIF
+234 GENDYVPIF
-243 LPWFMTPEYTMD
+243 LPWFMTKEYTMT

-262 TIEEEELAETYDLDN
+262 NLEEEELSEEYDLDN

-286 IGEGGESKFQQEYP
+286 IGEGGESKFRQEYP

-311 KNVFNIDKLN
+311 KNVFNVEKLN
-321 KLKTKGPDSR
+321 KLETKAPKSL
-331 REFDSSM
+331 REFDITMSS
-338 STWEDH
+338 WEEK

-350 IWKPPGFDEKFII
+350 IWESPGFDEKFII

-377 AIVLNTDREMVAVY
+377 AVVLNKGRQVVAVY
-391 RDNHVD
+391 RDNRVD
-397 PAIFG
+397 PAMFG

-421 NSMGVS
+421 NSMGIS

-449 TDDDGIRLGFRTTS
+449 TDEDGVRLGFRTTS

-476 IDSDDIAVWSS
+476 IDNDEVAIWSS
-487 EVVEELKDYV
+487 DIVSELRDYV

-504 SASRGGTDDTVMALA
+504 NASRGSTDDTVMSLA

-526 THQHR
+526 THIHR
-531 LSTDRVGFESVFIP
+531 LSTDRIGFDSVFIP

>member
-1 MELAD
+1 MQLD
-6 EQSYKLKLLKEL
+6 EQAYKIKLLKEL
-18 EIKQE
+18 EIKKE
-23 LDKRKRIERNRD
+23 IDKRKKIE
-35 NFKSFAKDQLKII
+35 KSKNDFEDFARRQLRII
-48 TKDATRGYVKF
+48 TKDAAQGYVPF
-59 EFNDC
+59 EFNEA
-64 QIKIHKAIEKQRK
+64 QKKIHVAIEKQIK

-121 ATSDALFTMSKQF
+121 ATSDALFTMSKNF
-134 IDRMSSD
+134 IDRMSDD
-141 FKPSLIRSN
+141 FKPELIRSN
-150 AKEVKFAH
+150 AKEVKFSH

-179 TILHCSECSFWQSDE
+179 TILHCSECAFWQSDE

-234 GENDYIPIF
+234 GENDYVPIF
-243 LPWFMTPEYTMD
+243 LPWFMTKEYTMT
-255 PPDNFQR
+255 PPDNFERNIQ
-262 TIEEEELAETYDLDN
+262 EEELSEEYDLDN

-286 IGEGGESKFQQEYP
+286 IGEGGESKFRQEYP

-311 KNVFNIDKLN
+311 KNVFNVEKLN
-321 KLKTKGPDSR
+321 KLETKAPKSL
-331 REFDSSM
+331 REFDITMSS
-338 STWEDH
+338 WEEK

-350 IWKPPGFDEKFII
+350 IWESPGFDEKFII

-377 AIVLNTDREMVAVY
+377 AVVLNKNREVVAVY
-391 RDNHVD
+391 RDNRVD
-397 PAIFG
+397 PAMFG

-421 NSMGVS
+421 NSMGIS

-449 TDDDGIRLGFRTTS
+449 TDEDGVRLGFRTTS

-476 IDSDDIAVWSS
+476 IDNDEVAIWSS
-487 EVVEELKDYV
+487 DIVSELRDYV

-504 SASRGGTDDTVMALA
+504 NASRGSTDDTVMSLA

-526 THQHR
+526 THIHR
-531 LSTDRVGFESVFIP
+531 LSTDRVGFDSVFIP

>member
-1 MELAD
+1 MELD
-6 EQSYKLKLLKEL
+6 EQAYKIKLLKEL
-18 EIKQE
+18 EIKKE
-23 LDKRKRIERNRD
+23 IDKRKKIEKSKN
-35 NFKSFAKDQLKII
+35 NFEDFARRQLRII
-48 TKDATRGYVKF
+48 TKDAAQGYVPF
-59 EFNDC
+59 EFNEA
-64 QIKIHKAIEKQRK
+64 QKKIHVAIEKQIK

-121 ATSDALFTMSKQF
+121 ATSDALFTMSKNF
-134 IDRMSSD
+134 IDRMSED
-141 FKPSLIRSN
+141 FKPELIRSN
-150 AKEVKFAH
+150 AKEVKFSH

-179 TILHCSECSFWQSDE
+179 TILHCSECAFWQSDE

-234 GENDYIPIF
+234 GENDYVPIF
-243 LPWFMTPEYTMD
+243 LPWFMTKEYTMT

-262 TIEEEELAETYDLDN
+262 NLEEEELSEEYDLDD

-286 IGEGGESKFQQEYP
+286 IGEGGESKFRQEYP

-311 KNVFNIDKLN
+311 KNVFNVEKLN
-321 KLKTKGPDSR
+321 KLETKAPKSL
-331 REFDSSM
+331 REFDITMSS
-338 STWEDH
+338 WEEK

-350 IWKPPGFDEKFII
+350 IWESPGFDEKFII

-377 AIVLNTDREMVAVY
+377 AVVLNKGRQVVAVY
-391 RDNHVD
+391 RDNRVD
-397 PAIFG
+397 PAMFG

-421 NSMGVS
+421 NSMGIS

-449 TDDDGIRLGFRTTS
+449 TDEDGVRLGFRTTS

-476 IDSDDIAVWSS
+476 IDNDEVAIWSS
-487 EVVEELKDYV
+487 DIVSELRDYV

-504 SASRGGTDDTVMALA
+504 NASRGSTDDTVMSLA

-526 THQHR
+526 THIHR
-531 LSTDRVGFESVFIP
+531 LSTDRIGFDSVFIP

>member
-1 MELAD
+1 MELD
-6 EQSYKLKLLKEL
+6 EQAYKIKLLKEL
-18 EIKQE
+18 EIKKE
-23 LDKRKRIERNRD
+23 IDKRKKIE
-35 NFKSFAKDQLKII
+35 KSKNDFEDFARRQLRII
-48 TKDATRGYVKF
+48 TKDAAQGYVPF
-59 EFNDC
+59 EFNEA
-64 QIKIHKAIEKQRK
+64 QKKIHVAIEKQIK

-121 ATSDALFTMSKQF
+121 ATSDALFTMSKNF
-134 IDRMSSD
+134 IDRMSDD
-141 FKPSLIRSN
+141 FKPELIRSN
-150 AKEVKFAH
+150 AKEVKFSH

-179 TILHCSECSFWQSDE
+179 TILHCSECAFWQSDE

-234 GENDYIPIF
+234 GENDYVPIF
-243 LPWFMTPEYTMD
+243 LPWFMTKEYTMT
-255 PPDNFQR
+255 PPDNFERNIQ
-262 TIEEEELAETYDLDN
+262 EEELSEEYDLDN

-286 IGEGGESKFQQEYP
+286 IGEGGESKFRQEYP

-311 KNVFNIDKLN
+311 KNVFNVEKLN
-321 KLKTKGPDSR
+321 KLETKAPKSL
-331 REFDSSM
+331 REFDITMSS
-338 STWEDH
+338 WEEK

-350 IWKPPGFDEKFII
+350 IWESPGFDEKFII

-377 AIVLNTDREMVAVY
+377 AVVLNKGRQVVAVY
-391 RDNHVD
+391 RDNRVD
-397 PAIFG
+397 PAMFG

-421 NSMGVS
+421 NSMGIS

-449 TDDDGIRLGFRTTS
+449 TDEDGVRLGFRTTS

-476 IDSDDIAVWSS
+476 IDNDEVAIWSS
-487 EVVEELKDYV
+487 DIVSELRDYV

-504 SASRGGTDDTVMALA
+504 NASRGSTDDTVMSLA

-526 THQHR
+526 THIHR
-531 LSTDRVGFESVFIP
+531 LSTDRIGFDSVFIP

>member
-1 MELAD
+1 MQLD
-6 EQSYKLKLLKEL
+6 EQAYKIKLLKEL
-18 EIKQE
+18 EIKKE
-23 LDKRKRIERNRD
+23 IDKRKKIE
-35 NFKSFAKDQLKII
+35 KSKNDFEDFARRQLRII
-48 TKDATRGYVKF
+48 TKDAAQGYVPF
-59 EFNDC
+59 EFNEA
-64 QIKIHKAIEKQRK
+64 QKKIHVAIEKQIK

-121 ATSDALFTMSKQF
+121 ATSDALFTMSKNF
-134 IDRMSSD
+134 IDRMSDD
-141 FKPSLIRSN
+141 FKPELIRSN
-150 AKEVKFAH
+150 AKEVKFSH

-179 TILHCSECSFWQSDE
+179 TILHCSECAFWQSDE

-234 GENDYIPIF
+234 GENDYVPIF
-243 LPWFMTPEYTMD
+243 LPWFMTKEYTMT
-255 PPDNFQR
+255 PPDNFERNIQ
-262 TIEEEELAETYDLDN
+262 EEELSEEYDLDN

-286 IGEGGESKFQQEYP
+286 IGEGGESKFRQEYP

-311 KNVFNIDKLN
+311 KNVFNVEKLN
-321 KLKTKGPDSR
+321 KLETKAPKSL
-331 REFDSSM
+331 REFDITMSS
-338 STWEDH
+338 WEEK

-350 IWKPPGFDEKFII
+350 IWESPGFDQKFII

-377 AIVLNTDREMVAVY
+377 AVVLNKERQVVAVY
-391 RDNHVD
+391 RDNRVD
-397 PAIFG
+397 PAMFG

-421 NSMGVS
+421 NSMGIS

-449 TDDDGIRLGFRTTS
+449 TDEDGVRLGFRTTS

-476 IDSDDIAVWSS
+476 IDNDEVAIWSS
-487 EVVEELKDYV
+487 DIVSELRDYV

-504 SASRGGTDDTVMALA
+504 NASRGSTDDTVMSLA

-526 THQHR
+526 THIHR
-531 LSTDRVGFESVFIP
+531 LSTDRVGFDSVFIP

>member
-1 MELAD
+1 MQLD
-6 EQSYKLKLLKEL
+6 EQAYKVKLLKEL
-18 EIKQE
+18 EIKKE
-23 LDKRKRIERNRD
+23 IDKRKKIE
-35 NFKSFAKDQLKII
+35 KSKNDFEDFARRQLRII
-48 TKDATRGYVKF
+48 TKDAAQGYVPF
-59 EFNDC
+59 EFNEA
-64 QIKIHKAIEKQRK
+64 QKKIHVAIEKQIK

-121 ATSDALFTMSKQF
+121 ATSDALFTMSKNF
-134 IDRMSSD
+134 IDRMSED
-141 FKPSLIRSN
+141 FKPELIRSN
-150 AKEVKFAH
+150 AKEVKFSH

-179 TILHCSECSFWQSDE
+179 TILHCSECAFWQSDE

-234 GENDYIPIF
+234 GENDYVPIF
-243 LPWFMTPEYTMD
+243 LPWFMTKEYTMT

-262 TIEEEELAETYDLDN
+262 NLEEEELSEEYDLDN

-286 IGEGGESKFQQEYP
+286 IGEGGESKFRQEYP

-311 KNVFNIDKLN
+311 KNVFNVEKLN
-321 KLKTKGPDSR
+321 KLETKAPKSL
-331 REFDSSM
+331 REFDITMSS
-338 STWEDH
+338 WEEK

-350 IWKPPGFDEKFII
+350 IWESPGFDEKFII

-377 AIVLNTDREMVAVY
+377 AVVLNKGRQVVAVY
-391 RDNHVD
+391 RDNRVD
-397 PAIFG
+397 PAMFG

-421 NSMGVS
+421 NSMGIS

-449 TDDDGIRLGFRTTS
+449 TDEDGVRLGFRTTS

-476 IDSDDIAVWSS
+476 IDNDEVAIWSS
-487 EVVEELKDYV
+487 DIVSELRDYV

-504 SASRGGTDDTVMALA
+504 NASRGSTDDTVMSLA

-526 THQHR
+526 THIHR
-531 LSTDRVGFESVFIP
+531 LSTDRIGFDSVFIP

>member
-1 MELAD
+1 MELD
-6 EQSYKLKLLKEL
+6 EQAYKIKLLKEL
-18 EIKQE
+18 EIKKE
-23 LDKRKRIERNRD
+23 IDKRKKIE
-35 NFKSFAKDQLKII
+35 KSKNDFEDFARRQLRII
-48 TKDATRGYVKF
+48 TKDAAQGYVPF
-59 EFNDC
+59 EFNEA
-64 QIKIHKAIEKQRK
+64 QKKIHVAIEKQIK

-121 ATSDALFTMSKQF
+121 ATSDALFTMSKNF
-134 IDRMSSD
+134 IDRMSDD
-141 FKPSLIRSN
+141 FKPELIRSN
-150 AKEVKFAH
+150 AKEVKFSH

-179 TILHCSECSFWQSDE
+179 TILHCSECAFWQSDE

-234 GENDYIPIF
+234 GENDYVPIF
-243 LPWFMTPEYTMD
+243 LPWFMTKEYTMT

-262 TIEEEELAETYDLDN
+262 NLEEEELSEEYDLDN

-286 IGEGGESKFQQEYP
+286 IGEGGESKFRQEYP

-311 KNVFNIDKLN
+311 KNVFNVEKLN
-321 KLKTKGPDSR
+321 KLETKAPKSL
-331 REFDSSM
+331 REFDITMSS
-338 STWEDH
+338 WEEK

-350 IWKPPGFDEKFII
+350 IWESPGFDEKFII

-377 AIVLNTDREMVAVY
+377 AVVLNKGRQVVAVY
-391 RDNHVD
+391 RDNRVD
-397 PAIFG
+397 PAMFG

-421 NSMGVS
+421 NSMGIS

-449 TDDDGIRLGFRTTS
+449 TDEDGVRLGFRTTS

-476 IDSDDIAVWSS
+476 IDNDEVAIWSS
-487 EVVEELKDYV
+487 DIVSELRDYV

-504 SASRGGTDDTVMALA
+504 NASRGSTDDTVMSLA

-526 THQHR
+526 THIHR
-531 LSTDRVGFESVFIP
+531 LSTDRIGFDSVFIP

>member
-1 MELAD
+1 MNLD
-6 EQSYKLKLLKEL
+6 EQAYKVKLLKEL
-18 EIKQE
+18 EIKKE
-23 LDKRKRIERNRD
+23 IDKRKKIEKSKN
-35 NFKSFAKDQLKII
+35 NFKDFARRQLRII
-48 TKDATRGYVKF
+48 TKDASQGYVPF
-59 EFNDC
+59 EFNEA
-64 QIKIHKAIEKQRK
+64 QTKIHKAIEKQIK

-121 ATSDALFTMSKQF
+121 ATSDALFTMSKNF
-134 IDRMSSD
+134 IDRMSED
-141 FKPSLIRSN
+141 FKPELIRSN
-150 AKEVKFAH
+150 AKEVKFSH

-179 TILHCSECSFWQSDE
+179 TILHCSECAFWQSDE

-234 GENDYIPIF
+234 GENDYVPIF
-243 LPWFMTPEYTMD
+243 LPWFMTKEYTMT
-255 PPDNFQR
+255 PPSNFERSVQ
-262 TIEEEELAETYDLDN
+262 EEELSEEYDLDN

-286 IGEGGESKFQQEYP
+286 IGEGGESKFRQEYP

-311 KNVFNIDKLN
+311 KNVFNVEKLN
-321 KLKTKGPDSR
+321 KLETQAPKSL
-331 REFDSSM
+331 REFDVKMSS
-338 STWEDH
+338 WEEK

-350 IWKPPGFDEKFII
+350 IWQPPGFDEKFII
-363 GADVALGVGQDYSA
+363 GADVSLGVGQDYSA
-377 AIVLNTDREMVAVY
+377 AVVLNVKREVVAVY

-397 PAIFG
+397 PAMFG

-421 NSMGVS
+421 NSMGIS

-449 TDDDGIRLGFRTTS
+449 TDEDGVRLGFRTTS

-476 IDSDDIAVWSS
+476 IDNDEIAIWSS
-487 EVVEELKDYV
+487 DVVGELRDYV

-504 SASRGGTDDTVMALA
+504 NASRGSTDDTVMSLA

-526 THQHR
+526 THIHR
-531 LSTDRVGFESVFIP
+531 LSTDRIGFDSVFIP

>member
-1 MELAD
+1 MNLD
-6 EQSYKLKLLKEL
+6 EQAYKVKLLKEL
-18 EIKQE
+18 EIKKE
-23 LDKRKRIERNRD
+23 IDKRKKIEKSKN
-35 NFKSFAKDQLKII
+35 NFKDFARRQLRII
-48 TKDATRGYVKF
+48 TKDAAQGYVPF
-59 EFNDC
+59 EFNEA
-64 QIKIHKAIEKQRK
+64 QKKIHEAIEKQIK

-121 ATSDALFTMSKQF
+121 ATSDALFTMSKNF
-134 IDRMSSD
+134 IDRMSED
-141 FKPSLIRSN
+141 FKPELIRSN
-150 AKEVKFAH
+150 AKEVKFSH

-179 TILHCSECSFWQSDE
+179 TILHCSECAFWQSDE

-234 GENDYIPIF
+234 GENDYVPIF
-243 LPWFMTPEYTMD
+243 LPWFMTKEYTMT
-255 PPDNFQR
+255 PPSNFERSVQ
-262 TIEEEELAETYDLDN
+262 EEELSEEYDLDN

-286 IGEGGESKFQQEYP
+286 IGEGGESKFRQEYP

-311 KNVFNIDKLN
+311 KNVFNVEKLN
-321 KLKTKGPDSR
+321 KLETQAPKSL
-331 REFDSSM
+331 REFDVKMSS
-338 STWEDH
+338 WEEK

-350 IWKPPGFDEKFII
+350 IWQPPGFDEKFII
-363 GADVALGVGQDYSA
+363 GADVSLGVGQDYSA
-377 AIVLNTDREMVAVY
+377 AVVLNVKREVVAVY

-397 PAIFG
+397 PAMFG

-421 NSMGVS
+421 NSMGIS

-449 TDDDGIRLGFRTTS
+449 TDEDGVRLGFRTTS

-476 IDSDDIAVWSS
+476 IDNDEIAIWSS
-487 EVVEELKDYV
+487 DVVGELRDYV

-504 SASRGGTDDTVMALA
+504 NASRGSTDDTVMSLA

-526 THQHR
+526 THIHR
-531 LSTDRVGFESVFIP
+531 LSTDRIGFDSVFIP

>member
-1 MELAD
+1 MQLD
-6 EQSYKLKLLKEL
+6 EQAYKIKLLKEL
-18 EIKQE
+18 EIKKE
-23 LDKRKRIERNRD
+23 IDKRKKIE
-35 NFKSFAKDQLKII
+35 KSKNDFEDFARRQLRII
-48 TKDATRGYVKF
+48 TKDAAQGYVPF
-59 EFNDC
+59 EFNEA
-64 QIKIHKAIEKQRK
+64 QKKIHVAIEKQIK

-121 ATSDALFTMSKQF
+121 ATSDALFTMSKNF
-134 IDRMSSD
+134 IDRMSDD
-141 FKPSLIRSN
+141 FKPELIRSN
-150 AKEVKFAH
+150 AKEVKFSH

-179 TILHCSECSFWQSDE
+179 TILHCSECAFWQSDE

-234 GENDYIPIF
+234 GENDYVPIF
-243 LPWFMTPEYTMD
+243 LPWFMTKEYTMT

-262 TIEEEELAETYDLDN
+262 NLEEEELSEKYDLDN

-286 IGEGGESKFQQEYP
+286 IGEGGESKFRQEYP

-311 KNVFNIDKLN
+311 KNVFNVEKLN
-321 KLKTKGPDSR
+321 KLETKAPKSL
-331 REFDSSM
+331 REFDITMSS
-338 STWEDH
+338 WEEK

-350 IWKPPGFDEKFII
+350 IWESPGFDEKFII

-377 AIVLNTDREMVAVY
+377 AVVLNKNREVVAVY
-391 RDNHVD
+391 RDNRVD
-397 PAIFG
+397 PAMFG

-421 NSMGVS
+421 NSMGIS

-449 TDDDGIRLGFRTTS
+449 TDEDGVRLGFRTTS

-476 IDSDDIAVWSS
+476 IDNDEVAIWSS
-487 EVVEELKDYV
+487 DIVSELRDYV

-504 SASRGGTDDTVMALA
+504 NASRGSTDDTVMSLA

-526 THQHR
+526 THIHR
-531 LSTDRVGFESVFIP
+531 LSTDRIGFDSVFIP

>member
-1 MELAD
+1 MELD
-6 EQSYKLKLLKEL
+6 EQAYKIKLLKEL
-18 EIKQE
+18 EIKKE
-23 LDKRKRIERNRD
+23 IDKRKKIE
-35 NFKSFAKDQLKII
+35 KSKNDFEDFAKRQLRII
-48 TKDATRGYVKF
+48 TKDAAQGYVPF
-59 EFNDC
+59 EFNEA
-64 QIKIHKAIEKQRK
+64 QKKIHVAIEKQIK

-121 ATSDALFTMSKQF
+121 ATSDALFTMSKNF
-134 IDRMSSD
+134 IDRMSED
-141 FKPSLIRSN
+141 FKPELIRSN
-150 AKEVKFAH
+150 AKEVKFSH

-179 TILHCSECSFWQSDE
+179 TILHCSECAFWQSDE

-234 GENDYIPIF
+234 GENDYVPIF
-243 LPWFMTPEYTMD
+243 LPWFMTKEYTMT

-262 TIEEEELAETYDLDN
+262 NLEEEELSEEYDLDD

-286 IGEGGESKFQQEYP
+286 IGEGGESKFRQEYP

-311 KNVFNIDKLN
+311 KNVFNVEKLN
-321 KLKTKGPDSR
+321 KLETKAPKSL
-331 REFDSSM
+331 REFDITMSS
-338 STWEDH
+338 WEEK

-350 IWKPPGFDEKFII
+350 IWESPGFDEKFII

-377 AIVLNTDREMVAVY
+377 AVVLNKGRQVVAVY
-391 RDNHVD
+391 RDNRVD
-397 PAIFG
+397 PAMFG

-421 NSMGVS
+421 NSMGIS

-449 TDDDGIRLGFRTTS
+449 TDEDGVRLGFRTTS

-476 IDSDDIAVWSS
+476 IDNDEVAIWSS
-487 EVVEELKDYV
+487 DIVSELRDYV

-504 SASRGGTDDTVMALA
+504 NASRGSTDDTVMSLA

-526 THQHR
+526 THIHR
-531 LSTDRVGFESVFIP
+531 LSTDRIGFDSVFIP

>member
-1 MELAD
+1 MELD

-18 EIKQE
+18 EIKKE
-23 LDKRKRIERNRD
+23 LEKRKKVERKKN
-35 NFKSFAKDQLKII
+35 NFKDFAKDQLKII
-48 TKDATRGYVKF
+48 TKDASKGYVEF
-59 EFNDC
+59 EFNEA
-64 QIKIHKAIEKQRK
+64 QTKIHKAIEKQIK

-121 ATSDALFTMSKQF
+121 ATSDALFTMSKNF
-134 IDRMSSD
+134 IDRMSDD
-141 FKPSLIRSN
+141 FKPELVRSN
-150 AKEVKFAH
+150 AKEVKFSH
-158 NDSGFRLYT
+158 NDSGYRLYT

-179 TILHCSECSFWQSDE
+179 TILHCSECAFWQNDD
-194 KILAGLFQGVSSA
+194 KILAGLFQGVSSS

-243 LPWFMTPEYTMD
+243 LPWFMTKEYTMD
-255 PPDNFQR
+255 PPDNFER
-262 TIEEEELAETYDLDN
+262 TIEENEIAEEFGLNDS
-277 GQLWWRRMK
+277 QLWWRRMK
-286 IGEGGESKFQQEYP
+286 IGEGGESKCRQEYP

-311 KNVFNIDKLN
+311 KNVFNVEKLN
-321 KLKTKGPDSR
+321 KLETKSPIAL
-331 REFDSSM
+331 REFNTSLSN
-338 STWEDH
+338 WEDH

-350 IWKPPGFDEKFII
+350 IWKSPDFDEKFII
-363 GADVALGVGQDYSA
+363 GADVSLGVGQDYSVA
-377 AIVLNTDREMVAVY
+377 VVLNSKRQVVALY

-397 PAIFG
+397 PAVFG
-402 RDLFYLGRYY
+402 RDLFYLGRYF

-449 TDDDGIRLGFRTTS
+449 TDEDGLRLGFRTTS

-476 IDSDDIAVWSS
+476 IDNDEIAIWSRD
-487 EVVEELKDYV
+487 VVNELRDYV

-504 SASRGGTDDTVMALA
+504 NASKGSTDDSVMALA

-526 THQHR
+526 THIHR
-531 LSTDRVGFESVFIP
+531 LSTERVGFDNIYIP

>member
-1 MELAD
+1 MQLD
-6 EQSYKLKLLKEL
+6 EQAYKIKLLKEL
-18 EIKQE
+18 EIKKE
-23 LDKRKRIERNRD
+23 IDKRKKIE
-35 NFKSFAKDQLKII
+35 KSKNDFEDFARRQLRII
-48 TKDATRGYVKF
+48 TKDAAQGYVPF
-59 EFNDC
+59 EFNEA
-64 QIKIHKAIEKQRK
+64 QKKIHVAIEKQIK

-121 ATSDALFTMSKQF
+121 ATSDALFTMSKNF
-134 IDRMSSD
+134 IDRMSED
-141 FKPSLIRSN
+141 FKPELIRSN
-150 AKEVKFAH
+150 AKEVKFSH

-179 TILHCSECSFWQSDE
+179 TILHCSECAFWQSDE

-234 GENDYIPIF
+234 GENDYVPIF
-243 LPWFMTPEYTMD
+243 LPWFMTKEYTMT

-262 TIEEEELAETYDLDN
+262 NLEEEELSEEYDLDN

-286 IGEGGESKFQQEYP
+286 IGEGGESKFRQEYP

-311 KNVFNIDKLN
+311 KNVFNVEKLN
-321 KLKTKGPDSR
+321 KLETKAPKSL
-331 REFDSSM
+331 REFDITMSS
-338 STWEDH
+338 WEEK

-350 IWKPPGFDEKFII
+350 IWQSPGFDEKFII

-377 AIVLNTDREMVAVY
+377 AVVLNKNREVVAVY
-391 RDNHVD
+391 RDNRVD
-397 PAIFG
+397 PAMFG

-421 NSMGVS
+421 NSMGIS

-449 TDDDGIRLGFRTTS
+449 TDEDGVRLGFRTTS

-476 IDSDDIAVWSS
+476 IDNDEVAIWSS
-487 EVVEELKDYV
+487 DIVSELRDYV

-504 SASRGGTDDTVMALA
+504 NASRGSTDDTVMSLA

-526 THQHR
+526 THIHR
-531 LSTDRVGFESVFIP
+531 LSTDRIGFDSVFIP